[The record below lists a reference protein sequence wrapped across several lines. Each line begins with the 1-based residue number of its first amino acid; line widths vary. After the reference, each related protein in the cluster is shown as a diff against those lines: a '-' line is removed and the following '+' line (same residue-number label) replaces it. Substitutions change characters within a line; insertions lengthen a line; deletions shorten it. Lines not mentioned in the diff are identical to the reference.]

1 MLETDLV
8 SVRLR
13 LRQEGDFAAIH
24 RFNIPC
30 HMSDQWGYIDGA
42 SARNYLPPMSKHA
55 PDGRKANLVRH
66 SVQTLQLRQGAEAE
80 VCTRVHNHGK
90 PLGMEP

>member
-13 LRQEGDFAAIH
+13 LGQEGDFIAIH
-24 RFNIPC
+24 RFDIPRNV
-30 HMSDQWGYIDGA
+30 SDQRGHVDVA
-42 SARNYLPPMSKHA
+42 FARNHLLPMRKHA

-66 SVQTLQLRQGAEAE
+66 SVETLQFR
-80 VCTRVHNHGK
+80 
-90 PLGMEP
+90 